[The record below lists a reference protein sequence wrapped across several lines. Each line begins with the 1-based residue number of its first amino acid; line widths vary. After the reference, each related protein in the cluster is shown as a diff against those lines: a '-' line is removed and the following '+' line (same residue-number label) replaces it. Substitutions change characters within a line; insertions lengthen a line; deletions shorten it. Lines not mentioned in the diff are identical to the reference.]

1 MNKNK
6 KAQYQVEINKNT
18 ITEETGTFFQ
28 ALPFTIEYDNT
39 CYTLT
44 FARDKHHVI
53 YIVKKNNTI
62 VDQLQFPDYL
72 PTKNTDLNLKERNL
86 LSHALA
92 HLNIGAKQKKQ
103 NKTDSELSYTITQL
117 PPNF

>member
-6 KAQYQVEINKNT
+6 KAQYHAIINENT

-28 ALPFTIEYDNT
+28 ALPFSIECNNT
-39 CYTLT
+39 VYTLT

-53 YIVKKNNTI
+53 YTLEKNNTI

-72 PTKNTDLNLKERNL
+72 PKQNNELNSNDCSL
-86 LSHALA
+86 LVHALV
-92 HLNIGAKQKKQ
+92 HLKISPKE
-103 NKTDSELSYTITQL
+103 NKNNDDNTSFSYTITQL